1 MFKGCCNFRPAD
13 YSWSVS
19 EDQRGVVQPRVVRWR
34 RAMASII
41 AARAMQKRR
50 EEKAEERAGSIKAA
64 KAATAAE
71 MKERAAQAMLSF
83 DANKDGVLSKDEI
96 GALVASMAEAAGS
109 TTLSEEALES
119 VILHCTGA
127 RDGTVPEMEC
137 AGLIKTAEQRGQSAA
152 MVVPQLAPGR

>member
-1 MFKGCCNFRPAD
+1 ML
-13 YSWSVS
+13 
-19 EDQRGVVQPRVVRWR
+19 
-34 RAMASII
+34 
-41 AARAMQKRR
+41 AARGMQKRR

-64 KAATAAE
+64 KAASAAE
-71 MKERAAQAMLSF
+71 MKGRAAEAMASF

-127 RDGTVPEMEC
+127 RDGTVPETEC
-137 AGLIKTAEQRGQSAA
+137 GGLIKTAEQCSHSAA
-152 MVVPQLAPGR
+152 MVVPLLAPGCLGREASGLGCSRSPGGTPPPPRPGFGS